1 MILDTLGGAQY
12 FSTLDLASGYW
23 QIELDPTTREK
34 TAFTSHY
41 GLYEFTCMPFGL
53 CNAPATFQHLMQVV
67 LAGLEGKTCFVYV
80 DDILVCSKTFEEH
93 LQHLEQVFERLRKAG
108 LTLKPKKCS
117 FLKKEVIYLGHVISS
132 QGIAPD
138 PAKTH
143 YYPVPTDLAKLRQF
157 LGFASHYRRFIP

>member
-1 MILDTLGGAQY
+1 
-12 FSTLDLASGYW
+12 
-23 QIELDPTTREK
+23 
-34 TAFTSHY
+34 
-41 GLYEFTCMPFGL
+41 MPFGL
-53 CNAPATFQHLMQVV
+53 CNAPATFQRLMQVV
-67 LAGLEGKTCFVYV
+67 LAGLEGKICFVYI

-138 PAKTH
+138 PAKTQKIH